1 MRSYSPEVDS
11 RRRAYDES
19 LDQPQPKLRTLNV
32 GASVELHD
40 IDEFCMIWGLTRKH
54 GDTRGP
60 DRPLAKRILTYMGV
74 PLIFWPNGHIY
85 FNVASLELSFAYLT
99 RFGGPGL
106 VAPSSLEWVSCAA
119 SDRPTP
125 IDPAD
130 IKRFAREVQA
140 DAMLIGANRRK
151 KAERTTKRYLN
162 RVARQLGAD
171 GPARKKDTPTEEV
184 PPGE

>member
-1 MRSYSPEVDS
+1 MRSYNADVDA
-11 RRRAYDES
+11 RRRAYDAS

-40 IDEFCMIWGLTRKH
+40 IDEFCAIWGLTKKQKE
-54 GDTRGP
+54 TRGP

-85 FNVASLELSFAYLT
+85 FNVASLELAFAYLT

-106 VAPSSLEWVSCAA
+106 IAPSSLEWTFCKAA
-119 SDRPTP
+119 DRPQP

-130 IKRFAREVQA
+130 IRKFAREVQA

-151 KAERTTKRYLN
+151 KAERQTKRYLN

-171 GPARKKDTPTEEV
+171 GPAKKKPATPTEEV
-184 PPGE
+184 LDA